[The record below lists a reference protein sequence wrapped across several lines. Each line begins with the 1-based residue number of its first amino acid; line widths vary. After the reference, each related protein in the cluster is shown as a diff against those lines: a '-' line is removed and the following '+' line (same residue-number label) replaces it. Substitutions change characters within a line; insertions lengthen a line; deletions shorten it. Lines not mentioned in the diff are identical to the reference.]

1 MRKINTEDV
10 FKMARII
17 KNTSI
22 TGNIKKA
29 FSEGKKEGAD
39 AEQIGIDVF
48 MDIVCSCA
56 DESIEKKFYDLI
68 GGITEKKPEDIK
80 QQSLETTIDDIK
92 RICEENNII
101 NFFKSAAR
109 LSSKI
114 QE

>member
-22 TGNIKKA
+22 TGNIKEA
-29 FSEGKKEGAD
+29 FSKGKKEDAD
-39 AEQIGIDVF
+39 VEQIGIDIF

-80 QQSLETTIDDIK
+80 KQSLETTIDDIK
-92 RICEENNII
+92 RICEENNIL
-101 NFFKSAAR
+101 NFFKSAAK